1 MIDGAWQADHVL
13 AHSGGG
19 EHRADNYLPAHVL
32 CNNYRWDYSAE
43 EFQHILKLG
52 VWLRTQIELAKPVG
66 RLAAKHFVAH
76 EKKRHGR
83 RRSERPLLLK

>member
-1 MIDGAWQADHVL
+1 VAADHVL

-19 EHRADNYLPAHVL
+19 EHDVDNYLSAHAL
-32 CNNYRWDYSAE
+32 CNNYRWDYSAD
-43 EFQHILKLG
+43 EFQYILKLG

-76 EKKRHGR
+76 EKKRQGR
-83 RRSERPLLLK
+83 RRTTVS